1 MRPQFR
7 PIKNKALKRWN
18 VIKKLRIAGL
28 TYKEIGDFLG
38 ISKQAVNRGIVKR
51 YPKLMSETRRK
62 IYYENC

>member
-28 TYKEIGDFLG
+28 TYNEIGDFLG

-62 IYYENC
+62 MYYENC